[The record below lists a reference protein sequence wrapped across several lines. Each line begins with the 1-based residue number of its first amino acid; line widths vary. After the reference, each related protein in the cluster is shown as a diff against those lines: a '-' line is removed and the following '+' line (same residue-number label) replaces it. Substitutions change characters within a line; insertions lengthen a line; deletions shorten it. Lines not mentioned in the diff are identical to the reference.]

1 MKIKYSIIIGLILL
15 PATLLLVN
23 DFFPNF
29 SSVLN
34 ISKSLFVWLL
44 LLLLVG
50 GFFVLN
56 FQKDNSKMFIFW
68 WEVVLM
74 LYLFSLIVSF
84 NLLGGTSQVG
94 LTLTN
99 PVPWV
104 LFVSSLFKIKKDYK
118 ELKIN
123 ESNNR
128 IS

>member
-1 MKIKYSIIIGLILL
+1 MKSKYSIIIGLILL
-15 PATLLLVN
+15 PTTLLLVN

-29 SSVLN
+29 SSILN
-34 ISKSLFVWLL
+34 IPKPLFLGLL
-44 LLLLVG
+44 LA
-50 GFFVLN
+50 GFFALH

-74 LYLFSLIVSF
+74 FYLFSLIVSF

-94 LTLTN
+94 LSLSN

-104 LFVSSLFKIKKDYK
+104 LLVISLYKIKKDYRD
-118 ELKIN
+118 LKIKK
-123 ESNNR
+123 SDTR